1 MKFQKAVELF
11 AAMPNE
17 QTILLSGPPGI
28 GKTALAEAVGRKMGQ
43 TDGPEPVVEIRDLC
57 SHLPEDLLGLP
68 WREGNATFYAPPTW
82 LYRLSKPGVRGVLIL
97 DDLGA
102 ASPAVQTAA
111 FKLVLQRQSGDCKL
125 SPLVKIIATTNR
137 KEDKSGA
144 TVLPA
149 ALRNRCCI
157 QELDVD
163 VDEWCAWATRNGIP
177 GDVTAYM
184 RLKPGHLSRLPK
196 DQDEHGAFATPRTWE
211 MVGRSLNAAKAN
223 DAVYDVAAGL
233 VGDGVAVEFTAF
245 VRLRGEIPD
254 PKAVLLDPEKHL
266 PHPPKA
272 SEPDRLVA
280 IVTAL
285 AEHAAPMSNA
295 KDQLAKK
302 IPELF
307 LRAVA
312 HATVSG
318 REYASA
324 AILTYANNQGNVNA
338 LIKAATV
345 CKNDPKLAPFLDH
358 LRAALNPSGQ

>member
-11 AAMPNE
+11 SAMPNE
-17 QTILLSGPPGI
+17 QSILLSGPPGI
-28 GKTALAEAVGRKMGQ
+28 GKTALAEAVGGKMNL
-43 TDGPEPVVEIRDLC
+43 TDGSPAIVEVRDLC

-68 WREGNATFYAPPTW
+68 WRDGNATMYAPPTW
-82 LYRLSKPGVRGVLIL
+82 LYRLSQPGVRGVLVL

-125 SPLVKIIATTNR
+125 SPGVKIIATTNR

-163 VDEWCAWATRNGIP
+163 ADEWCLWAAQTGLP
-177 GDVTAYM
+177 GDVPAFI
-184 RLKPGHLSRLPK
+184 RFKPGHLSTLPK
-196 DQDEHGAFATPRTWE
+196 DAQKLGSFATPRTWE
-211 MVGRSLNAAKAN
+211 MVGRSLNAAKTN

-233 VGDGVAVEFTAF
+233 VGEGIAVEFTAF

-266 PHPPKA
+266 PHPPRA

-285 AEHAAPMSNA
+285 AEHAAPMSNE
-295 KDQLAKK
+295 KNPLAKR

-312 HATVSG
+312 HVTTSG
-318 REYASA
+318 REFASA
-324 AILTYANNQGNVNA
+324 AILTYAANGGNVNA
-338 LIKAATV
+338 LIRAATTG
-345 CKNDPKLAPFLDH
+345 KDDPKLAPFLEH
-358 LRAALNPSGQ
+358 LRKALNPNG

>member
-1 MKFQKAVELF
+1 MKFAKLVSVISAL
-11 AAMPNE
+11 PNK
-17 QTILLSGPPGI
+17 QSVLMSGPPGI
-28 GKTALAEAVGRKMGQ
+28 GKTALAESVGEGMGE
-43 TDGPEPVVEIRDLC
+43 GSIVEVRDLC

-68 WREGNATFYAPPTW
+68 WREGDATFYAPPTW
-82 LYRLSKPGVRGVLIL
+82 LHRLSQPGVKGVLVL

-125 SPLVKIIATTNR
+125 SDGVKIIATTNR

-149 ALRNRCCI
+149 ALRNRCMI
-157 QELDVD
+157 SELDVD
-163 VDEWCAWATRNGIP
+163 ADEWCLWATQNGVP
-177 GDVTAYM
+177 GDVVAFI
-184 RLKPGHLSRLPK
+184 RFKPGHLSRLPK
-196 DQDEHGAFATPRTWE
+196 DADKAGAFATPRTWE
-211 MVGRSLNAAKAN
+211 MTGRALQAAKDN
-223 DAVYDVAAGL
+223 EAVYDVAAGL
-233 VGDGVAVEFTAF
+233 VGDGIAVEFTAF

-254 PKAVLLDPEKHL
+254 PKAVLMDPKKHL
-266 PHPPKA
+266 PNPPRA

-285 AEHAAPMSNA
+285 AEHAAPMSQERSSLG
-295 KDQLAKK
+295 KR

-312 HATVSG
+312 HVTKSG

-324 AILTYANNQGNVNA
+324 AILTYAANNGNVNA
-338 LIKAATV
+338 LIKAATAG
-345 CKNDPKLAPFLDH
+345 KNDPELAPFLDH
-358 LRAALNPSGQ
+358 LRAALKPE